1 MRYTDQEINDFKNR
15 TNQELMIQNPQP
27 VLDDLGIEYK
37 EIGNDSFKMNLR
49 GEKTPSAFISLKN
62 GLWKYKDFGNG
73 HNGSIVNVVM
83 DATQKDFKSS
93 LNYALQKLGVKNYL
107 DEALESKSQNC
118 ELYQAN
124 RDRIKKQREA
134 NKQKERSHAVS
145 KVTGTYD
152 ISTNQLAVDYLRAR
166 GIIKI
171 PPNFKVISGEYEN
184 NQGDLK
190 KLFGVG
196 VLTQN
201 GGADIHFL
209 KKIGDLK
216 TFQIGEKDISFFK
229 NQNSKKV
236 AVFESK
242 LDYAAAHQQMNLSKV
257 NIIIANSTSNA
268 QKVAGV
274 LKENDFEIPPMI
286 FNQNDLAGYKFVANI
301 AESAELEAVKS
312 INYNVMSEYSK
323 DINDLLL
330 DNQKIADRIEI
341 RDTDYFKSIADNLE
355 SIKKMQQTP
364 VVTIQDLKIANN
376 VTQSHG
382 MEKER

>member
-1 MRYTDQEINDFKNR
+1 MRYTDQQINDFKNR

-37 EIGNDSFKMNLR
+37 EIGNDSFRMNIR
-49 GEKTPSAFISLKN
+49 GENTPSAFISLKN

-73 HNGSIVNVVM
+73 NNGSIVNVVM

-107 DEALESKSQNC
+107 DEALESKSQNY
-118 ELYQAN
+118 ELSQAD
-124 RDRIKKQREA
+124 RERIKQQREA
-134 NKQKERSHAVS
+134 NKQKERSHTVS

-190 KLFGVG
+190 KVFGVG

-229 NQNSKKV
+229 NSNSKKV

-242 LDYAAAHQQMNLSKV
+242 LDYAAAYQQMDLSKV
-257 NIIIANSTSNA
+257 NVVIANSTSNA
-268 QKVAGV
+268 QKVADV
-274 LKENDFEIPPMI
+274 LKENDFEIPPML
-286 FNQNDLAGYKFVANI
+286 FNQNDLAGYQFVTNI
-301 AESAELEAVKS
+301 AQSAELDTVKS
-312 INYNVMSEYSK
+312 INYNVMSEYGK

-330 DNQKIADRIEI
+330 DDQNIADRIEI
-341 RDTDYFKSIADNLE
+341 RDVKYFKSIADNLE
-355 SIKKMQQTP
+355 SIKQMQQSP
-364 VVTIQDLKIANN
+364 AVTIQDLKKANS